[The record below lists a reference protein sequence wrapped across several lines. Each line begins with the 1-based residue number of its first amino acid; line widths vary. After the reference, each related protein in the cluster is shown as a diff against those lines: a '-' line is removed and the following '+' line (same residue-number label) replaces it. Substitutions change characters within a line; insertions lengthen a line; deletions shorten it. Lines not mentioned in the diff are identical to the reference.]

1 MGVAVHPATWVV
13 FGLALAGIVAA
24 LVLWLVYRL
33 LKIQSER
40 QATYFE
46 ERIRQEMR
54 ASQEQLLQ
62 LAGQQFSA
70 EQNRAVTELETRK
83 LSVDHTVRGLIEQ
96 LERYQQLVRQFEQ
109 DRERKYGNLE
119 ESLKNASLA
128 TVKLQET
135 THHLNNILGNVKLR
149 GQWGE
154 RMAEDIIRYAGLIEG
169 VNFFKQRQIKDSATK
184 PDYTFLLPDEHKIH
198 MDVKF
203 PLDNY
208 IKMANTADERQRLT
222 FRDEFLK
229 NVKGRIKEL
238 QQRDYINPQDN
249 TLDFVLLFIPNEQVF
264 GVIHDEMPDLLDTAL
279 QQKVVICSPFTL
291 YAMLSVIRQA
301 YENFRYEKDLKKILQ
316 LIDQFAKIYQ
326 RFKGRFEE
334 IGVAIEKLEE
344 QYQDVKTKS
353 FQQLDTKIRHIDAYK
368 QGQKPLTP
376 DPSLTIGIPKEEIH
390 EGIAAE

>member
-1 MGVAVHPATWVV
+1 MGPVAHPVMWII
-13 FGLALAGIVAA
+13 FGLGLAGLVAG
-24 LVLWLVYRL
+24 LVSWSVYRL
-33 LKIQSER
+33 LKVQAER
-40 QATYFE
+40 QSVYFE
-46 ERIRQEMR
+46 DRIRQEMR

-62 LAGQQFSA
+62 LARQQFSA
-70 EQNRAVTELETRK
+70 EQNRAVTELETRR
-83 LSVDHTVRGLIEQ
+83 LAVDHTVRGLSEQ

-109 DRERKYGNLE
+109 DRERKYGSLE

-169 VNFFKQRQIKDSATK
+169 VNFLKQRQIADSATK

-208 IKMANTADERQRLT
+208 IKMTNTADEHQRLI

-238 QQRDYINPQDN
+238 KQREYINPQDN

-316 LIDQFAKIYQ
+316 LIEQFAKIYQ

-334 IGVAIEKLEE
+334 IGAVIEKLEQ

-368 QGQKPLTP
+368 QGQKPLGQE
-376 DPSLTIGIPKEEIH
+376 SSVMAGISEEEIH
-390 EGIAAE
+390 DGIVSE